1 MEQKPTHRKW
11 LHIILVVIIFAIFA
25 AGAWYYFS
33 LYDEFNRENL
43 HAFIRGFGPWAP
55 LAYAVVYI
63 ISSPI
68 PFLAPVISAVGGF
81 VFGLVWGTVAVLI
94 IATLSALVPFTMARQ
109 LGREWVE
116 GKLKGNT
123 RFEEIY
129 RQSQGSGG
137 FVFILLLRL
146 VPALPWEVQN
156 YVAGLTKVSIPT
168 FIAGTIAGII
178 PGSFSLVFL
187 GSAATDP
194 MSWQFVAAIALK
206 IATALIP
213 VAVLGIRRLKNKS
226 GSRGDAET
234 QREI

>member
-1 MEQKPTHRKW
+1 MEQNPPHRKW
-11 LHIILVVIIFAIFA
+11 LHIILVVIIFTIFA
-25 AGAWYYFS
+25 VGARYYFS

-43 HAFIRGFGPWAP
+43 HAFIQGFGPWAP
-55 LAYAVVYI
+55 LAYAAIYI

-81 VFGLVWGTVAVLI
+81 IFGLVWGTVAVLV

-116 GKLKGNT
+116 GKLKGNA

-129 RQSQGSGG
+129 QQSQGGGG

-156 YVAGLTKVSIPT
+156 YVAGLTKVSIPV
-168 FIAGTIAGII
+168 FISGTIAGII

-213 VAVLGIRRLKNKS
+213 LIYLGLKNRRKK
-226 GSRGDAET
+226 RAEQT
-234 QREI
+234 NENLTE